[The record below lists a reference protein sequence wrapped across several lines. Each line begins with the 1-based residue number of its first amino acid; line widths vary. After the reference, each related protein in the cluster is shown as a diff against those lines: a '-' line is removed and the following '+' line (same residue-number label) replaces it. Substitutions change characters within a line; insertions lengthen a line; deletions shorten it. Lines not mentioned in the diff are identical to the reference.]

1 MEYLTILLILL
12 ASTIFI
18 EHKYHIH
25 LYESRRERI
34 IVVLVFFVIGV
45 LWDHFA
51 IFRNHW
57 NFSGQGLIGIK
68 IGLMPLEEYLFIL
81 IVPFFIITTYKV
93 LVKKIK

>member
-12 ASTIFI
+12 ASAIFI

-25 LYESRRERI
+25 LYESRQERI

-51 IFRNHW
+51 IFRGHW
-57 NFSGQGLIGIK
+57 NFSGQGLVGIK
-68 IGLMPLEEYLFIL
+68 IGLMPIEEYLFIL
-81 IVPFFIITTYKV
+81 IVPFWIITTYKL
-93 LVKKIK
+93 LVKIIK